1 MQPVRP
7 AARKTKTAEMTKT
20 SDSRLPAGWARF
32 SYGSLSVGAPSGWKV
47 RSAPLSCGSPPNTV
61 NEYTLNTLRST
72 SCPSFGPG
80 SPTVEAVVIECL
92 RGKAGRLYSGTSST
106 TVVEGRV
113 LYRQDTYVYQLGRGS
128 EGVVF
133 LPMNFGPLP
142 TLGAEILATVEPT
155 GKPC

>member
-20 SDSRLPAGWARF
+20 SDSHLPAGWARF

-80 SPTVEAVVIECL
+80 SPTVEAVV
-92 RGKAGRLYSGTSST
+92 
-106 TVVEGRV
+106 
-113 LYRQDTYVYQLGRGS
+113 
-128 EGVVF
+128 VVF
-133 LPMNFGPLP
+133 LPINFSPLP